1 MAGEGEAGKAL
12 YTRMVDEVVN
22 QGHFDVVDELFD
34 PGYIDHSA
42 PPGAPGGLDGVKAV
56 FGMFRTG
63 FPDVKFTIE
72 QMVAEGDMVAT
83 FVHGEGTN
91 DGEFMGRPPSGK
103 SARWQS
109 TGFFRVKNGKIVEH
123 WGVPDLLGLMT
134 QIGAIPGPG
143 GA

>member
-1 MAGEGEAGKAL
+1 
-12 YTRMVDEVVN
+12 MVDEVVN
-22 QGHFDVVDELFD
+22 QGKFDVVDELFD
-34 PGYIDHSA
+34 PGYVDHSA

-63 FPDVKFTIE
+63 FPDVKFTID
-72 QMVAEGDMVAT
+72 QMVGEGDMVAT

-91 DGEFMGRPPSGK
+91 TGEFMGMPPSGK
-103 SARWQS
+103 HAIWQS
-109 TGFFRVKNGKIVEH
+109 TGFFRVKDGKIVEH

-143 GA
+143 GGHG